1 MVMKATTYTFARKIL
16 SSVVRKTKFVSKI
29 YKKVLISISE
39 KRMPMHDCS
48 EKHKR
53 IRYIVGGINFRTLGP
68 DENVNVLENRPGNA
82 DTASGRRSHL
92 SGLHFKK
99 KKLSEY
105 VNNLLD

>member
-1 MVMKATTYTFARKIL
+1 MVIKTTAYTFARKIL

-53 IRYIVGGINFRTLGP
+53 KIGRVLIVSIPEGQ
-68 DENVNVLENRPGNA
+68 
-82 DTASGRRSHL
+82 
-92 SGLHFKK
+92 KK
-99 KKLSEY
+99 TSKY
-105 VNNLLD
+105 